1 MEVLPMTINL
11 GRGRLIVQVI
21 VDQDSQTMAQRPMDQ
36 GRADAEVSRQG
47 LRQVLQAERTHWEC
61 EAMLRGVGWPR

>member
-1 MEVLPMTINL
+1 
-11 GRGRLIVQVI
+11 
-21 VDQDSQTMAQRPMDQ
+21 MDQ